1 MQNPRASRRC
11 SDLISLN
18 CWLCLVSETTWNDMF
33 LESATSPC
41 CQCWVVSNSLWP
53 HELYVACQ
61 TPLSM
66 GFSRQEY
73 WSGLPLPSP
82 GDLPNP
88 GMEPTSLA
96 PPALAG
102 GFFTTS
108 ATWEVCIPDYL
119 LLCVPLK
126 FHILCYIIK
135 LLEDRNNPRHLNV
148 YPVKVPDKE
157 NLSGKSLSVMICSV
171 PILQMS
177 KLNILKEGNCVLQ

>member
-1 MQNPRASRRC
+1 
-11 SDLISLN
+11 
-18 CWLCLVSETTWNDMF
+18 
-33 LESATSPC
+33 
-41 CQCWVVSNSLWP
+41 
-53 HELYVACQ
+53 
-61 TPLSM
+61 
-66 GFSRQEY
+66 
-73 WSGLPLPSP
+73 
-82 GDLPNP
+82 
-88 GMEPTSLA
+88 MEPTSLA
-96 PPALAG
+96 LPALAG

-157 NLSGKSLSVMICSV
+157 NLSGKSLSIMICSV